1 MNKQAFCSII
11 NLGDQHENSVNRR
24 RYNYSFR
31 IKILVEAGNA
41 KEGLELIKQ
50 QEIGL
55 ILLDLNLPD
64 QNGFDLFKEIKK
76 IKDIPIIFLTANDL
90 EVSVVM
96 GLDMGA
102 DDYITKPFKARE
114 LVSRIKNVLR
124 RTNKQE
130 QSIIQIQDITIDIKQ
145 AKVFKKE
152 KDVFLTAL
160 EYKILLI
167 LALNPNT
174 VFTREKILSD
184 IWDVNEEYVNDN
196 TLTVYIKRIREK
208 IEDNPN
214 DPHIIQ
220 TVRGLGYKVGLTYEK
235 N

>member
-1 MNKQAFCSII
+1 MIEDDATIR
-11 NLGDQHENSVNRR
+11 LGLKYYLEQENFDV
-24 RYNYSFR
+24 
-31 IKILVEAGNA
+31 VEAINA
-41 KEGLELIKQ
+41 KEGLQLVKEQDIT
-50 QEIGL
+50 L

-64 QNGFDLFKEIKK
+64 QHGFELFKEIKK
-76 IKDIPIIFLTANDL
+76 IKDIPIIFLTADDL
-90 EVSVVM
+90 EVSTVM

-102 DDYITKPFKARE
+102 DDYVTKPFKARE

-124 RTNKQE
+124 RVSKQE
-130 QSIIQIQDITIDIKQ
+130 KSIISIQDITIDIKQ
-145 AKVFKKE
+145 AKVFKNHM
-152 KDVFLTAL
+152 DVFLTAL

-184 IWDVNEEYVNDN
+184 IWDVNEEFVNDN

-214 DPHIIQ
+214 EPRIIQ
-220 TVRGLGYKVGLTYEK
+220 TVRGMGYKVGLSYDK